1 MAKHI
6 KLQKSESVVT
16 AGAIQIYSAYIA
28 AGRVPEGQEDQ
39 WMSRSIKEAIKITTS
54 TDAAVISDDEV
65 ESTGF

>member
-6 KLQKSESVVT
+6 KLQKSESVVA

-39 WMSRSIKEAIKITTS
+39 WMSR
-54 TDAAVISDDEV
+54 DQGGDQNNNVDRR
-65 ESTGF
+65 GRHQ

>member
-6 KLQKSESVVT
+6 KLQKSESVVA
-16 AGAIQIYSAYIA
+16 AGAIQIYSAYIS

-39 WMSRSIKEAIKITTS
+39 WMSRAIKEAIKITTS

>member
-6 KLQKSESVVT
+6 KLQKSESVVAT
-16 AGAIQIYSAYIA
+16 GAIQIYSAYIA
-28 AGRVPEGQEDQ
+28 AQRVPEGQEEQ

>member
-6 KLQKSESVVT
+6 KLQKSESVVA

-28 AGRVPEGQEDQ
+28 AGRVSEGQEDQ
-39 WMSRSIKEAIKITTS
+39 WMSRAIKEAIKITTS

-65 ESTGF
+65 ESAGF